1 MVYCT
6 CCTRSSVTD
15 DNDFKCF
22 IITWQVLPS
31 RSLGT
36 RSSLAAPTSPNYRR
50 AWWSVCQTSGATPVR
65 VMFIYC
71 RFLINPIYFHRE
83 SLTNLISVT
92 VEPAKLMVAHFSWI
106 SWVHLTHNF
115 FFTIFMIFKT
125 QSLCKFIK
133 ENPQNYVHTKLLI
146 TENPQ
151 IKITWWQFIK
161 LKTLYFQGDIG
172 KMLDSVRI
180 KTDYV
185 AEKPPL
191 LTFTDILTICAVLKG
206 SGIIRLVK

>member
-36 RSSLAAPTSPNYRR
+36 RSSLAALTSPNYRR
-50 AWWSVCQTSGATPVR
+50 VWWSVCQTSGATPVR
-65 VMFIYC
+65 VRFIYC

-83 SLTNLISVT
+83 SLTNLISVA
-92 VEPAKLMVAHFSWI
+92 VESAKLMVAHFSWI
-106 SWVHLTHNF
+106 
-115 FFTIFMIFKT
+115 FKT
-125 QSLCKFIK
+125 RSLCKFIK

-161 LKTLYFQGDIG
+161 LNTLYFQGDIG

>member
-106 SWVHLTHNF
+106 SWEHLTHNF
-115 FFTIFMIFKT
+115 FLQFSWFLKHNLYANSWKKIHKT
-125 QSLCKFIK
+125 MSIQSC
-133 ENPQNYVHTKLLI
+133 
-146 TENPQ
+146 
-151 IKITWWQFIK
+151 W
-161 LKTLYFQGDIG
+161 
-172 KMLDSVRI
+172 
-180 KTDYV
+180 
-185 AEKPPL
+185 
-191 LTFTDILTICAVLKG
+191 
-206 SGIIRLVK
+206 